1 MAYVR
6 GNLAVQPKRRPQ
18 VEERYRE
25 TTKTVVRKAQLSGRE
40 KLLYLMTVVL
50 CVTVAVVL
58 IARYADIYSQNREV
72 QKIISTTQTLTK
84 EISVAEAQ
92 RQALL
97 DWSAIE
103 KIALEHGLVW
113 PEKVDD
119 IKVQKLSSGN

>member
-25 TTKTVVRKAQLSGRE
+25 TTKTVVRKAQISGRE
-40 KLLYLMTVVL
+40 KLLYLMTVFF
-50 CVTVAVVL
+50 CVAVAVFL
-58 IARYADIYSQNREV
+58 ISRYADIYSQNREV
-72 QKIISTTQTLTK
+72 QKIIGTTQTLTK
-84 EISVAEAQ
+84 EISVAEAE

-103 KIALEHGLVW
+103 KIALENGLVW
-113 PEKVDD
+113 PEEAND
-119 IKVQKLSSGN
+119 IRVQKQSTGN